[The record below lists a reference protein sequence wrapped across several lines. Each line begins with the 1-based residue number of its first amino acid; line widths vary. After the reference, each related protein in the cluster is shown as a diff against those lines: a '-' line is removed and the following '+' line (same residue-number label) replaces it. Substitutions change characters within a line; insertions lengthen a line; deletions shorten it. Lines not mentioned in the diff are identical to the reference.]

1 MSITVGQQ
9 IVVGQTSMP
18 AATGAGQ
25 VPVSSGAGGAY
36 TARAL
41 TASDVSGV
49 GVTQGTYTAMTAAT
63 PAVGDRWLVTSGS
76 RRGSYYQCLYAG
88 VWSFMGVSYG
98 IDAALLIDAESLPAQ
113 ANKRLRMWQSLKGDS
128 PRIVSGYAVPW
139 VVASSLGGLPAAA
152 FGTTVTGSAT
162 TILRADDPAL
172 ALGNNHAVMLAV
184 SSVASSGNNGV
195 VAFGSSGTTAAS
207 VGVYAN
213 FTGSG
218 YTGPCAEYDA
228 WGAGFHTGGTALGAG
243 TGIQTIGF
251 VWSSGTG
258 YLYVNGSRAA
268 TFSSAPGS
276 TRGVLAADAVLT
288 LGCGRT
294 SLAGPL
300 DGLVHAMLV
309 TVTANP
315 DADFATFQSVC
326 AERFAP

>member
-1 MSITVGQQ
+1 MIIIGSQTIGGSGGLPAASGS
-9 IVVGQTSMP
+9 GQTLI
-18 AATGAGQ
+18 
-25 VPVSSGAGGAY
+25 SSGAGSTY

-49 GVTQGTYTAMTAAT
+49 GVTQGTYAAMLAAT
-63 PAVGDRWLVTSGS
+63 PAIGDRWLVTSGS

-88 VWSFMGVSYG
+88 VWSYVGVNYG
-98 IDAALLIDAESLPAQ
+98 VEAVLMLDAESLSAQ

-128 PRIVSGYAVPW
+128 PRIVSGQAVPW
-139 VVASSLGGLPAAA
+139 VVAASLGGLPAAA

-162 TILRADDPAL
+162 TILRADDPGL
-172 ALGNNHAVMLAV
+172 ALGANHAVMLAV

-195 VAFGSSGTTAAS
+195 VAFGPSGSTTAS
-207 VGVYAN
+207 LGIYAN

-228 WGAGFHTGGTALGAG
+228 AGTGFHNGGTALGAG
-243 TGIQTIGF
+243 SGIKTLGF
-251 VWSSGTG
+251 AWSNGTG
-258 YLYVNGSRAA
+258 YLYVNGARAS

-276 TRGVLAADAVLT
+276 TRGVLAADSVFT
-288 LGCGRT
+288 LGVGRT

-300 DGLVHAMLV
+300 DGLVHAV
-309 TVTANP
+309 IVTATTNP
-315 DADFATFQSVC
+315 DADFATFQSIC